1 MMVDGRVG
9 ECSYHVLIREGSAG
23 MSIQHRIKP
32 RFPSKN
38 HEIVAKLRED
48 AGAGPP
54 MDPYV
59 KVKRLMAQVAVEL
72 ALIHGGDWRPVI
84 DHENALAVVARRP
97 PPKRS

>member
-1 MMVDGRVG
+1 
-9 ECSYHVLIREGSAG
+9 

-54 MDPYV
+54 IDPYI
-59 KVKRLMAQVAVEL
+59 KVKRLMAQVAVEM
-72 ALIHGGDWRPVI
+72 ALIHGGDWRVEI
-84 DHENALAVVARRP
+84 DHEDGFAVVRRRCP
-97 PPKRS
+97 PRLT